1 MATLKISDL
10 SVGDWV
16 NVMAEKRTSLVF
28 CKEIEITRGY
38 IHAQI
43 KDVREDGFIAL
54 QTADSRYTL
63 ADIGCICPIPITA
76 EILEKNGLCV
86 VEEDANFSE
95 YELFGS
101 ENFSLF
107 HTKGTLRYRFETPQ
121 ASVVCWFVHE
131 LQHALRLAGV
141 EKDII
146 L

>member
-16 NVMAEKRTSLVF
+16 YYDKGNTPYSIRSIYRTGIQDCVVLNDSVF
-28 CKEIEITRGY
+28 P
-38 IHAQI
+38 
-43 KDVREDGFIAL
+43 DGV
-54 QTADSRYTL
+54 
-63 ADIGCICPIPITA
+63 IGFVDRLKPIPITA

-86 VEEDANFSE
+86 VEEDADFSE

-101 ENFSLF
+101 ENFSIF
-107 HTKGTLRYRFETPQ
+107 HTKGTLRYRLETPQ

-141 EKDII
+141 EKEIN
-146 L
+146 LQEL